1 MAATDT
7 LTVGY
12 TAATGVLSISGT
24 ASTADY
30 QSILD
35 GIVYNDSSDDPNTA
49 DRTVNVVA
57 TNSASETSTTSSV
70 DISITRV
77 NDAPVNHVPG
87 TQVFNEDTSRVFNS
101 ANGNLITITD
111 PDVESGNETV
121 TLAVA
126 HGTLTLGSTSGLA
139 SNSGNGTNNVTSSG
153 TLANVNNA
161 LNGLTFAAAAN
172 FNGSDTLTITTSDNG
187 NTGTPGPQQD
197 VDPVTLAVSAV
208 NDAPVVAN
216 GTSVALL
223 ATDEDNPSA
232 PVSINS
238 LLSNHFDDTADNQT
252 ASGGSAANNFA
263 GVAVTADAETAGQG
277 TRQYSTDNGVSWHS
291 RSSSLPAI
299 TTASALLLAA
309 TDQIRFLP
317 AANFNGT
324 PGSLTAH
331 LVDDSAGTI
340 TTGGRANLSATGSS
354 TPYST
359 GTITIGETV
368 NAVDDAP
375 VFTLL
380 DNTPSFTEG
389 GSAVVLDN
397 NATVHDVELDA
408 LNGGTGN
415 YNGATLTLS
424 RDGGASADDVFA
436 GSGTLSFSGSNVLVG
451 ATTVGT
457 LTNSGGTLGD
467 HVNSSATTTLVES
480 VLQQITYSNSNNAP
494 PSSVQID
501 YTFNDGNSGS
511 QGSGGPLAAS
521 GSVTVSITPT
531 NDGPDVTPD
540 FPTDVNYV
548 LTQASPGGS
557 VRMAR

>member
-1 MAATDT
+1 MSERAPPGTYGHLTLNANGSFTYAADITAAIDSAAQGSAPVDTFTYSELDGHGGTATQNVSFTVERPPVVDLNGATAGTNATASFTEQTQLAIAPSATITNQDASTLTSLTATLTARPDGNGVESLSLNSAAAALAATDT

-87 TQVFNEDTSRVFNS
+87 TQVFNEDTPRVFNS

-139 SNSGNGTNNVTSSG
+139 SNSGNGTNNVTFSG

-187 NTGTPGPQQD
+187 NTGTPGPQQN

-232 PVSINS
+232 PVSMNS
-238 LLSNHFDDTADNQT
+238 LFEPLRRYPTIRRRAAARRRTIWPAGGHGRRRDRWAGYVAILDRQRGQLDLVFV
-252 ASGGSAANNFA
+252 AS
-263 GVAVTADAETAGQG
+263 
-277 TRQYSTDNGVSWHS
+277 
-291 RSSSLPAI
+291 AI

-324 PGSLTAH
+324 PGSLTVH
-331 LVDDSAGTI
+331 LVDNSAGTI
-340 TTGGRANLSATGSS
+340 STGGRADVSATGSS

-380 DNTPSFTEG
+380 DNPPCFTEG
-389 GSAVVLDN
+389 GSAVVLGD
-397 NATVHDVELDA
+397 NATVHDVKLDA

-415 YNGATLTLS
+415 
-424 RDGGASADDVFA
+424 
-436 GSGTLSFSGSNVLVG
+436 
-451 ATTVGT
+451 TTG
-457 LTNSGGTLGD
+457 
-467 HVNSSATTTLVES
+467 
-480 VLQQITYSNSNNAP
+480 
-494 PSSVQID
+494 
-501 YTFNDGNSGS
+501 
-511 QGSGGPLAAS
+511 
-521 GSVTVSITPT
+521 
-531 NDGPDVTPD
+531 
-540 FPTDVNYV
+540 
-548 LTQASPGGS
+548 
-557 VRMAR
+557 RR